1 MLRLLRFG
9 AKCWECFR
17 TRQQITQVIAL
28 VEPACDQLERLEI
41 PVFTEGDAHLAP
53 TEHVELEIDNV
64 EFLQI
69 DVLLELHAQ
78 AVLNTFVCPLAPR
91 QTRVLRH
98 VSWLLAVFVF

>member
-1 MLRLLRFG
+1 M
-9 AKCWECFR
+9 
-17 TRQQITQVIAL
+17 
-28 VEPACDQLERLEI
+28 VEPACYQLERLEI

-78 AVLNTFVCPLAPR
+78 AVL
-91 QTRVLRH
+91 
-98 VSWLLAVFVF
+98 